1 MGADAELQHEGAL
14 QRHVMALIVAHLR
27 DHNLNQVIEMPS
39 SPCQKM
45 QEKGIETKGYD

>member
-45 QEKGIETKGYD
+45 QEKGIETKGYE